1 MLKRSL
7 SKRSLA
13 CAAMA
18 LALAGCATQPAYRTL
33 NPSCLTADNGLKYQR
48 DGHQDT
54 VFITAR
60 LAGMP
65 AREAA
70 ELSFYAQAA
79 DDIAWTYAAPQVSVW
94 GTFGFWGY
102 RHRVNAVLHSLH
114 GGDADA
120 AERRR
125 ERLAFEISRRMGP
138 GASSD
143 PDWAWQTGFMIHAL
157 GDSFAHTRADGTAY
171 GELYG
176 HLFDGHTPDLA
187 GLRPELYQSYV
198 IALYTALGGDSGED
212 FEALSDFLASVAA
225 EGGDVDRFAAAIR
238 SRRAGMAAAQLDC
251 DALADRLDRGR
262 VNAFLRD
269 LERRL

>member
-1 MLKRSL
+1 MSKRSL

-60 LAGMP
+60 LAGMT
-65 AREAA
+65 AQDAA

-94 GTFGFWGY
+94 GSFGFWGY

-125 ERLAFEISRRMGP
+125 ERLAHEIARRVAEG
-138 GASSD
+138 SSSSA
-143 PDWAWQTGFMIHAL
+143 DWSWQTGFMIHAL
-157 GDSFAHTRADGTAY
+157 GDSFAHTRTDGTAY

-198 IALYTALGGDSGED
+198 IALYSALGGDRNGD
-212 FEALSDFLASVAA
+212 FNALSGYLDSVA
-225 EGGDVDRFAAAIR
+225 EESGNVDGFAAAIR
-238 SRRAGMAAAQLDC
+238 SRRAAMAVARLDC

-262 VNAFLRD
+262 VNVFLRD